1 MEFLVKRTDFY
12 RFYAKKSHIEGQV
25 RFLVPTCSKCQN
37 SENHDFW
44 PLPRAFIKA
53 FKRQLMWFFGFFWG
67 TTRFL
72 GTQKVIFTNFLSNF
86 SLIRHGICN
95 WSWFCCFRI
104 FHHFLPKFSL
114 ILSRKKCKN
123 PQNRQNPFLRKIV
136 LRRF

>member
-44 PLPRAFIKA
+44 PFPKAFIKA
-53 FKRQLMWFFGFFWG
+53 FKRQLMWFFEVFWG
-67 TTRFL
+67 STRFL

-86 SLIRHGICN
+86 FVTSPWNLQLELILLFSNFPPFSTKIQPN
-95 WSWFCCFRI
+95 FKQEKMQKSTKS
-104 FHHFLPKFSL
+104 PKFV
-114 ILSRKKCKN
+114 
-123 PQNRQNPFLRKIV
+123 FRKIV
-136 LRRF
+136 LKRF

>member
-1 MEFLVKRTDFY
+1 MN
-12 RFYAKKSHIEGQV
+12 
-25 RFLVPTCSKCQN
+25 RFLSILCQKITYWRTSSIFGPNMLKMPKFRKSRFLTTSKGIYKGFQ
-37 SENHDFW
+37 
-44 PLPRAFIKA
+44 KA
-53 FKRQLMWFFGFFWG
+53 TYVVFWG
-67 TTRFL
+67 FTRFL

-86 SLIRHGICN
+86 SWIRHGICN

-123 PQNRQNPFLRKIV
+123 PQNRQNSFFRKIV